1 MFFTLRHGEGRG
13 SRGGEAALNQFS
25 QELGDTFQVLCCGAR
40 PYGTQTPWAP
50 VSQPA
55 QRVQPKPPDVR
66 QSLSRKQVSPHFWP
80 TGRGAG
86 VGERNFCE
94 RWPLELLEPLACRL
108 KGYTFDAAHT
118 HLRVGEWRRQLKRAC

>member
-1 MFFTLRHGEGRG
+1 MR
-13 SRGGEAALNQFS
+13 AALNQFS

-86 VGERNFCE
+86 VGGGGAEPPIVQSCFLPPYPYFNFTLNFNLT
-94 RWPLELLEPLACRL
+94 RHKYPRPIHII
-108 KGYTFDAAHT
+108 F
-118 HLRVGEWRRQLKRAC
+118 

>member
-1 MFFTLRHGEGRG
+1 MR
-13 SRGGEAALNQFS
+13 AALNQFS

-66 QSLSRKQVSPHFWP
+66 QSLSRKQMSPHFWP
-80 TGRGAG
+80 LGRGAG
-86 VGERNFCE
+86 VGLGTGIGSSRE
-94 RWPLELLEPLACRL
+94 
-108 KGYTFDAAHT
+108 
-118 HLRVGEWRRQLKRAC
+118 Q

>member
-1 MFFTLRHGEGRG
+1 MR
-13 SRGGEAALNQFS
+13 AALNQFS

-86 VGERNFCE
+86 VGGRGVDPPIVQSCFLSNLP
-94 RWPLELLEPLACRL
+94 PLPVHLKPTIGWRSLSLSSFTVMQRSFDSSVRLFSLEASN
-108 KGYTFDAAHT
+108 G
-118 HLRVGEWRRQLKRAC
+118 G

>member
-1 MFFTLRHGEGRG
+1 M
-13 SRGGEAALNQFS
+13 GEAALNQFS

-86 VGERNFCE
+86 ESSKGECLRE
-94 RWPLELLEPLACRL
+94 RWLSNCSNRRREGFGGLLRTRTLA
-108 KGYTFDAAHT
+108 
-118 HLRVGEWRRQLKRAC
+118 LRER

>member
-1 MFFTLRHGEGRG
+1 M
-13 SRGGEAALNQFS
+13 GEAALNQFS

-86 VGERNFCE
+86 VGGREARGRPE
-94 RWPLELLEPLACRL
+94 ATTARL
-108 KGYTFDAAHT
+108 GTEHIPST
-118 HLRVGEWRRQLKRAC
+118 G